1 LCALWREECPVAF
14 VFGSLVGPGFDFVDV
29 GGGEGFSA
37 CVGGRHAEAFV
48 FVGDA
53 FKDFAVFEGGVFD
66 VETKACFAIVGV
78 WPVAVEALLAQDGP
92 DIAIEGELGC
102 AEDDG

>member
-1 LCALWREECPVAF
+1 MAF
-14 VFGSLVGPGFDFVDV
+14 VFGSLIDPVFDFVDV
-29 GGGEGFSA
+29 GGGEGFA
-37 CVGGRHAEAFV
+37 AGVGGRHAEALV

-53 FKDFAVFEGGVFD
+53 FEDFSAFEGRVFD
-66 VETKACFAIVGV
+66 VETKAGLAVVGV

-92 DIAIEGELGC
+92 DVAVEGEFGC